1 MRPFTFALMLL
12 AQRLDEAL
20 RAERERSRP
29 DTYLLT
35 LLRLRRRRFGARLNR
50 SLGAAML
57 VGR

>member
-1 MRPFTFALMLL
+1 MRPFTATLMLL

-20 RAERERSRP
+20 RAERGRSRP

-35 LLRLRRRRFGARLNR
+35 LLRLRRRRLAARLNR